1 MKCTLAINEV
11 CSLACES
18 SRKLRVM
25 FGKGFRPNL
34 KDICRFRFLNVYDL
48 ALQCRVRV
56 CMCGVWHVRV
66 LYKCKLLMCV
76 LPMHMH
82 RVCTCMCYMICV
94 LCIYMFCVYTCAICV
109 MCFADV
115 NVLFIFTVV
124 VFVHVLSL
132 FMSVGVSMCAGVFF
146 SVP

>member
-1 MKCTLAINEV
+1 
-11 CSLACES
+11 
-18 SRKLRVM
+18 
-25 FGKGFRPNL
+25 
-34 KDICRFRFLNVYDL
+34 
-48 ALQCRVRV
+48 
-56 CMCGVWHVRV
+56 MCGVWHVRV

-76 LPMHMH
+76 LPVHMH
-82 RVCTCMCYMICV
+82 CVCTCMCYIICV

-124 VFVHVLSL
+124 VFVHVLSM
-132 FMSVGVSMCAGVFF
+132 FMSVGVSMSAGVFV